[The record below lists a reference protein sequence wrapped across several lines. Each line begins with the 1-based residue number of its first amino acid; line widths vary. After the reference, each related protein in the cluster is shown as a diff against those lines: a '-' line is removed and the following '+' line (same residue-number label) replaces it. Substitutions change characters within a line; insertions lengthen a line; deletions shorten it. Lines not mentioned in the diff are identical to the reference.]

1 MDYMDFSKIR
11 NIIKKYS
18 NEKDFENT
26 TSLQALGIESIEYVQ
41 MIIEAEDM
49 FGIEIDDDA
58 LILEEVTTVEA
69 FIHVVEN
76 AINKKL

>member
-1 MDYMDFSKIR
+1 MDFSKIR

-58 LILEEVTTVEA
+58 LIFEEVTTVEA

>member
-1 MDYMDFSKIR
+1 MDFSKIR

-26 TSLQALGIESIEYVQ
+26 TSLQALEIESIEYVQ

>member
-1 MDYMDFSKIR
+1 MDFSKIR